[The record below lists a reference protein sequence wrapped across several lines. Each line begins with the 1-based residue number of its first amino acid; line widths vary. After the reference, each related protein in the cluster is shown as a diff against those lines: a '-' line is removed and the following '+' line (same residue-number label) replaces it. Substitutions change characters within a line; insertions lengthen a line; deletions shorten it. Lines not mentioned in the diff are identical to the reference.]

1 MSEIVTGDAVVV
13 DLPCARFPTR
23 SLGHVI
29 DMLVQIPLLIAIGV
43 GAAFMP
49 DEAAA
54 AAVWVLGYVLVLVG
68 YPVIFETLSRGQ
80 TLGKMALGLRAV
92 SDDGGPIRFRQA
104 LVRGLA
110 GAVECWALLGVP
122 ALITSMFSVKGRRLG
137 DVFAGTFV
145 LRARVP
151 QAAPTPLPASSAS
164 PAFGQVPLPPPDPAL
179 AGWASSLDL
188 SALPD
193 ALASAAASY
202 LSRYWELHAAARDQL
217 GLQLASDISAR
228 VTPPPPPGLPPVAY
242 LGTVLAERRDR
253 ELARYAPDRQ
263 NRDLIGRVPGP
274 AATGGRPPEPP
285 GAPPAP
291 PATAPAP
298 PAAPDS
304 PSSSGGL
311 VPPA

>member
-43 GAAFMP
+43 GAVFMP

-54 AAVWVLGYVLVLVG
+54 AAVWVVGYVLVLVG

-151 QAAPTPLPASSAS
+151 QAAPTPLPASYAS
-164 PAFGQVPLPPPDPAL
+164 SAFGQVPLPPPDPAL

-242 LGTVLAERRDR
+242 LGAVLAERRDR
-253 ELARYAPDRQ
+253 ELRRYA
-263 NRDLIGRVPGP
+263 
-274 AATGGRPPEPP
+274 AAQAAPRPYASQPQSPP
-285 GAPPAP
+285 P
-291 PATAPAP
+291 P
-298 PAAPDS
+298 PAAPAS
-304 PSSSGGL
+304 PPSPGGM

>member
-1 MSEIVTGDAVVV
+1 MSEIVTGDAVVL

-29 DMLVQIPLLIAIGV
+29 DMLVQIPLLIGIAA
-43 GAAFMP
+43 GAAAMP
-49 DEAAA
+49 NTAAA

-68 YPVIFETLSRGQ
+68 YPVIFETLSRGK

-92 SDDGGPIRFRQA
+92 SDDGGPLRFRQA

-110 GAVECWALLGVP
+110 GAVECWALIGVP
-122 ALITSMFSVKGRRLG
+122 ALIASLFSEKGRRLG
-137 DVFAGTFV
+137 DIFGGTFV
-145 LRARVP
+145 LRERTP
-151 QAAPTPLPASSAS
+151 HAAPMPLPASYAV
-164 PAFGQVPLPPPDPAL
+164 PAPGAPVPPGGMPPAPPVAAFTQVPLPPPDPAL
-179 AGWASSLDL
+179 AGWTASLDL
-188 SALPD
+188 SGLPD

-202 LSRYWELHAAARDQL
+202 LSRYWELHAPARDQL
-217 GLQLASDISAR
+217 GLRLAADISAR

-242 LGTVLAERRDR
+242 LGAVLAERRDR

-263 NRDLIGRVPGP
+263 NRDRTGRAP
-274 AATGGRPPEPP
+274 APQPP

-291 PATAPAP
+291 PA
-298 PAAPDS
+298 S
-304 PSSSGGL
+304 PSSGGL